1 MKNIEGEIK
10 YELLDETKIPIWE
23 GSYEILLSKL
33 RQEIWAELYQK
44 TTNQIYDQVFL
55 PIRDQ
60 VWLQI
65 DNPKKLKI
73 KL

>member
-1 MKNIEGEIK
+1 MKNIGQKIK
-10 YELLDETKIPIWE
+10 DELLDETKIPIWE
-23 GSYEILLSKL
+23 GSFEILLNKL

-60 VWLQI
+60 VWLKI
-65 DNPKKLKI
+65 NKRKTLDKK
-73 KL
+73 